1 MFGFFK
7 RRKENKL
14 MSDAVE
20 IIGKAFI
27 LDGYNSDEATKIAL
41 VSIDL
46 LLKDI
51 GEIDGSP
58 WVVAVRGMYIFHL
71 ALSKDNSDD
80 DGDGDGD
87 GDKQLIRSLKEN
99 IKLSMNNAKSKAND
113 IDLLILDSIN
123 RSIDEEIDD

>member
-71 ALSKDNSDD
+71 ALSKDNSDND
-80 DGDGDGD
+80 DGD

-123 RSIDEEIDD
+123 RSIDKEIDD

>member
-71 ALSKDNSDD
+71 ALSKDNSDND
-80 DGDGDGD
+80 D

-123 RSIDEEIDD
+123 RSIDKEIDD

>member
-14 MSDAVE
+14 MSEAVE

-71 ALSKDNSDD
+71 ALSKDNSDND
-80 DGDGDGD
+80 D

-123 RSIDEEIDD
+123 RSINEEIDD

>member
-14 MSDAVE
+14 MSEAVE

-71 ALSKDNSDD
+71 ALSKDNSDND
-80 DGDGDGD
+80 V

-123 RSIDEEIDD
+123 RSINEEIDD

>member
-14 MSDAVE
+14 MSEAVE

-58 WVVAVRGMYIFHL
+58 WVVAVRGMYILHL
-71 ALSKDNSDD
+71 ALSKDNSDND
-80 DGDGDGD
+80 D

>member
-71 ALSKDNSDD
+71 ALSKDNSDND
-80 DGDGDGD
+80 D

-123 RSIDEEIDD
+123 RSINEEIDD

>member
-7 RRKENKL
+7 RGKENKL
-14 MSDAVE
+14 MSEAVE

-80 DGDGDGD
+80 DGD
-87 GDKQLIRSLKEN
+87 KQLIRSLKEN

-123 RSIDEEIDD
+123 RSIDKEIDD

>member
-14 MSDAVE
+14 MSEAVE

-80 DGDGDGD
+80 DGD
-87 GDKQLIRSLKEN
+87 KQLIRSLKEN

-123 RSIDEEIDD
+123 RSINEEIDD